1 MAPVRNCRVTGRLTD
16 FSGGPHCGPITVP
29 VEQGGEVCPSDIFI
43 TLWLRCLLN
52 ALFYL
57 KVSDHLNLSPF
68 NLDMFCRLL
77 KPFKYLLYTHVTIW
91 T

>member
-1 MAPVRNCRVTGRLTD
+1 MAPARNCRVTGRLTD
-16 FSGGPHCGPITVP
+16 FSGGPLRGPITAP
-29 VEQGGEVCPSDIFI
+29 VEQGKVCPSDIFI
-43 TLWLRCLLN
+43 TLRLRCLLN